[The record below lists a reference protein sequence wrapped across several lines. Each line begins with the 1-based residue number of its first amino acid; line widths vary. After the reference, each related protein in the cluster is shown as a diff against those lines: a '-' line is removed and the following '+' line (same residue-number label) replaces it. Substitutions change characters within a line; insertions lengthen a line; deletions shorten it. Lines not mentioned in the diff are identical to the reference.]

1 MTRTITHAMIL
12 AAGRGER
19 MRPLTDHTPK
29 PLLMV
34 GGKPLIAWQI
44 ERLVAA
50 GIRHIVIN
58 HAWLGEQFAVT
69 LGDGERLGCTLYYSA
84 ETTALE
90 TAGGIIQALPMLHDS
105 LNAQQNTPFIV
116 VSGDI
121 YTEFDYASLHAVAAK
136 MQETQSLAHL
146 VMVENPPYNLRGDM
160 VFGEDADQKRWTY
173 GNIAVFSPQLFL
185 GLPAQKLKLFPW
197 LYEACGSND
206 ATIAGRISGE
216 IYTGIWENVGTPSQL
231 QNLQQRF

>member
-1 MTRTITHAMIL
+1 MIL

-34 GGKPLIAWQI
+34 GSKPLIAWQI

-50 GIRHIVIN
+50 SIKHIVIN
-58 HAWLGEQFAVT
+58 HAWLGEQFAAT
-69 LGDGERLGCTLYYSA
+69 LGNGERFGCTLYYSA

-105 LNAQQNTPFIV
+105 LNAQQNMPFIV

-136 MQETQSLAHL
+136 MQENKTLAHL
-146 VMVENPPYNLRGDM
+146 VMVENPPYNLHGDM
-160 VFGEDADQKRWTY
+160 VFGDDVDQKHWTY

-197 LYEACGSND
+197 LYTACGSKDTTVKD